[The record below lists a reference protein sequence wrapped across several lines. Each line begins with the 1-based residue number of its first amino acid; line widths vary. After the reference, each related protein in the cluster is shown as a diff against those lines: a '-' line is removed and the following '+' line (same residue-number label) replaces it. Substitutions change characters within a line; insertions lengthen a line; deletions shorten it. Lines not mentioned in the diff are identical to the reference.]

1 MPLVLAWTLLVKL
14 VEFPNESW
22 LSRRRHRELIACG
35 QIPGAVVPLYF
46 FKIVLNILEKRST
59 FVRHL

>member
-1 MPLVLAWTLLVKL
+1 MPQVLVWTLLVKL

-22 LSRRRHRELIACG
+22 LSRRHHRELIACG
-35 QIPGAVVPLYF
+35 RIPGAVMPLYF

-59 FVRHL
+59 VVRHL